1 MSHADTT
8 TAPPARKTS
17 KPVHDVRGFWR
28 VLLALLAPLPLA
40 AKGLWYLLIPVDQDA
55 TFRTTVAT
63 YAAHRSLVS
72 GLRWL
77 DVIFMVTLV
86 PAVVAVAWVARRRA
100 PRLTMAG
107 LLVAGGGMLADLTL
121 IGGPNSPAI
130 ITVEHNF
137 DVATMS
143 RLYDAIGNDP
153 ITLIASVLFL
163 AGIIIGLGLLGAAL
177 WRSRAVPAWM
187 GIALMVGG
195 ITHPALPGH
204 VAQGIGLLVAM
215 AGFAGAS
222 RALLRLSNN
231 DFDLPPAQLS
241 QPVVARRS
249 AG

>member
-1 MSHADTT
+1 MSHAGTT
-8 TAPPARKTS
+8 LAASAQEAS
-17 KPVHDVRGFWR
+17 KPLRDVRGFWR
-28 VLLALLAPLPLA
+28 VLLALIAPLPLV
-40 AKGLWYLLIPVDQDA
+40 AKGIWYLLIPVDQDA
-55 TFRTTVAT
+55 SFQRTLAV

-100 PRLTMAG
+100 PRLTTAG
-107 LLVAGGGMLADLTL
+107 LLVAGGGMLVGLTL
-121 IGGPNSPAI
+121 IGGPNSPALV
-130 ITVEHNF
+130 TVEHNL

-187 GIALMVGG
+187 GIALMAGG
-195 ITHPALPGH
+195 ITHPLLPGH
-204 VAQGIGLLVAM
+204 VAQGVGLLVA
-215 AGFAGAS
+215 AVGFVGAS
-222 RALLRLSNN
+222 RALLRESDD

-241 QPVVARRS
+241 
-249 AG
+249 